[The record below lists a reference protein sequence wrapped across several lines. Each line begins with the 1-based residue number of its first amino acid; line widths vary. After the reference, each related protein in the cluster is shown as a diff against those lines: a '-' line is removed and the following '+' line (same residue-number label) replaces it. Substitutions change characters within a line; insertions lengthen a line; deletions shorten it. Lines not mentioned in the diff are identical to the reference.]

1 MAGGMIAE
9 GRGAVNWRRRGKAL
23 MMTHGWGDKDSGRRR
38 ALKVSGH
45 GYILMFLAVVFSGAM
60 SMFGGSVAILR
71 RNDEQT
77 ERLKELMYVGVGL
90 GALVALAAFVGICFT
105 VVDMVRFNRM

>member
-1 MAGGMIAE
+1 
-9 GRGAVNWRRRGKAL
+9 
-23 MMTHGWGDKDSGRRR
+23 
-38 ALKVSGH
+38 
-45 GYILMFLAVVFSGAM
+45 
-60 SMFGGSVAILR
+60 MFGGSVAILR